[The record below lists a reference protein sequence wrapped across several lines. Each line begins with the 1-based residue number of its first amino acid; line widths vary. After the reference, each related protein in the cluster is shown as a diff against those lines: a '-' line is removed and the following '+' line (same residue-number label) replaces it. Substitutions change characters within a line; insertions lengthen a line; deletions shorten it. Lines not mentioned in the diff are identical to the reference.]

1 MGALSRE
8 ARGEAEALLVLLRL
22 PGVGDATTLELCDR
36 FGSASA
42 ALTGRRADFAAVA
55 GGAAADARAD
65 EEVKRE
71 VRRGLDRAREIG
83 ASVRVRGLPGYPE
96 CFEALRDPPGV
107 VFLRGREELLS
118 RPAVAVVGRRAST
131 SYGRRV
137 AEELGAGLARA
148 GVVTVSGLALG
159 IDGAAHRGALA
170 AGGETAAAL
179 GTGVDVP
186 YPRAHGPIFERIGRE
201 GLLVSEFLPGETARA
216 HHFPRRNRLIA
227 AMSGAVV
234 VVEAARRSGA
244 LITAGHALDLGRPVG
259 AVPGSI
265 YRTGSE
271 GTNRLLRD
279 GAHPVLSAAD
289 ALDLLPF
296 SCRPARDEDDAQTAL
311 LPAGPVDGPA
321 SRVWEALDGP
331 SRSVDELVERT
342 GLDARRILAALTL
355 LEVDGQVRRDGGA
368 RYRRSGS

>member
-1 MGALSRE
+1 VGALTTE
-8 ARGEAEALLVLLRL
+8 AWREAEALLVLLRL

-36 FGSASA
+36 FGSAGA
-42 ALTGRRADFAAVA
+42 ALSARRKDFATVA
-55 GGAAADARAD
+55 GSRAAAARAD
-65 EEVKRE
+65 VEIRSEVL
-71 VRRGLDRAREIG
+71 RGLDRARAME
-83 ASVRVRGLPGYPE
+83 ASVRVRGFPGYPA
-96 CFEALRDPPGV
+96 CFETLPDPPAV
-107 VFLRGREELLS
+107 VFLRGRQELLS
-118 RPAVAVVGRRAST
+118 RPSVAVVGRRAST
-131 SYGRRV
+131 SYGRRA
-137 AEELGAGLARA
+137 AEEIAGGLARA
-148 GVVTVSGLALG
+148 GAVTVSGLALG

-170 AGGETAAAL
+170 AGGETAAVL

-186 YPRAHGPIFERIGRE
+186 YPRSHRALFERIGRE
-201 GLLVSEFLPGETARA
+201 GLLVSEFLPGESAQP

-279 GAHPVLSAAD
+279 GAHPVLSAED
-289 ALDLLPF
+289 AIELLPF
-296 SCRPARDEDDAQTAL
+296 SSRPGRAGSDEQTAL
-311 LPAGPVDGPA
+311 LPAGPVDGEA
-321 SRVWEALDGP
+321 SRVWKALDGP

-355 LEVDGQVRRDGGA
+355 LEVDGQVRREGGS
-368 RYRRSGS
+368 RFRRRRA